1 MGIQLNGWTK
11 GVGPLNIKS
20 HNDFNILY
28 TATKNTITEVANKSK
43 NINDDVTRLKEDI
56 DKLKRIMSSTD
67 FNKKNADLITAI
79 DESISVL
86 DEKQK
91 KLYTSIAERYDR
103 AAETDSWFSDK
114 ADEYSGYIR
123 EKLLGEAPKSNI
135 GSGVDNSSN
144 ARAIVDDSKV
154 DNSQSTNTPGTTSN
168 DTATAEALGL
178 TPSELDVVKAVIRH
192 EAGNNPAEILNVCSC
207 IRNRM
212 TSGAWAGGNNAYDI
226 VTAPKQFSS
235 YGGGYYSQYTNGNY
249 YQGDAAQAAALDE
262 QMNQILLGTIPPT
275 HSYER
280 FRGKNNEAPGRLSLI
295 HI

>member
-67 FNKKNADLITAI
+67 FNKKNTDLITAI
-79 DESISVL
+79 DEAISVL

-103 AAETDSWFSDK
+103 AAYDDAWFSAK

-123 EKLLGEAPKSNI
+123 EKLLGENPKSNI

-154 DNSQSTNTPGTTSN
+154 DNLKSTNTSYGDSLSGMPQFGEDGLLIKQQSEAGQQVINRLFYEIPTHANGTHS
-168 DTATAEALGL
+168 A
-178 TPSELDVVKAVIRH
+178 ELDKMIDNLSTEECVWVLSRIENDAFGQTGAGYHSATPEAHQAFIEQQVIGRFGGDIH
-192 EAGNNPAEILNVCSC
+192 NLLKHWGTYSY
-207 IRNRM
+207 
-212 TSGAWAGGNNAYDI
+212 SGY
-226 VTAPKQFSS
+226 
-235 YGGGYYSQYTNGNY
+235 
-249 YQGDAAQAAALDE
+249 
-262 QMNQILLGTIPPT
+262 
-275 HSYER
+275 
-280 FRGKNNEAPGRLSLI
+280 
-295 HI
+295 